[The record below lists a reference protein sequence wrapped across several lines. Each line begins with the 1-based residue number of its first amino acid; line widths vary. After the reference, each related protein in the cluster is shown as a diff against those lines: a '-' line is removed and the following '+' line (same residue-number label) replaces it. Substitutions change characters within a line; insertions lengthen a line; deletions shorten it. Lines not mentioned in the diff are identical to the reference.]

1 MGGMKRR
8 SPGGTRADQGRQA
21 IVVLVTAVSSRQ
33 AGRIGKAL
41 VKAELAACVNIV
53 PGICSIFRW
62 EGKVSEEREALL
74 IMKSRADLFGRLAAE
89 VKRLHSYQVPEVIAF
104 PIVHGTADY
113 LAWIEKSTRKS
124 LK

>member
-1 MGGMKRR
+1 MTRR
-8 SPGGTRADQGRQA
+8 GTRATGAGRGRRA
-21 IVVLVTAVSSRQ
+21 IAVLVTAASPRQ
-33 AGRIGKAL
+33 AGRIGRTL
-41 VKAELAACVNIV
+41 VKAGLAACVNIV
-53 PGICSIFRW
+53 PGIRSIFRW

-104 PIVHGTADY
+104 PIVHGAADY